1 MEDLLLGMAGLLDPL
16 GECVMVAA
24 RFERQS
30 LRAIIGSFP
39 HVADI
44 VHNILE
50 IGESSVQHSQIKK
63 SVNFPGCR
71 SAAHQTPWH
80 CKWSLA

>member
-1 MEDLLLGMAGLLDPL
+1 
-16 GECVMVAA
+16 MVAA
-24 RFERQS
+24 RFERQG

-50 IGESSVQHSQIKK
+50 MGESSVQHGQVKK

-71 SAAHQTPWH
+71 SAAY
-80 CKWSLA
+80 